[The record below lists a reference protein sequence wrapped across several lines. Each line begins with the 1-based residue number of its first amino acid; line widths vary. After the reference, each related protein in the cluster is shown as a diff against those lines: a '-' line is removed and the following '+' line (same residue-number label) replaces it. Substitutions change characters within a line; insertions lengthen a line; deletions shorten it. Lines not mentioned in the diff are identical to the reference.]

1 MFLTLACF
9 LGLLLLIGTS
19 LISRVKNINPKESM
33 IGIKVEEQTQDEDQF
48 ITSEDRERQTNNL
61 KQQALDN

>member
-33 IGIKVEEQTQDEDQF
+33 IGIKVEEQT
-48 ITSEDRERQTNNL
+48 
-61 KQQALDN
+61 

>member
-19 LISRVKNINPKESM
+19 LISRAKNINPKESM
-33 IGIKVEEQTQDEDQF
+33 IGIKVEEQT
-48 ITSEDRERQTNNL
+48 
-61 KQQALDN
+61 

>member
-19 LISRVKNINPKESM
+19 LISRAKNINPKESM

>member
-33 IGIKVEEQTQDEDQF
+33 IGIKVEEQTQDEDQL
-48 ITSEDRERQTNNL
+48 IQPEDRERQTNNL